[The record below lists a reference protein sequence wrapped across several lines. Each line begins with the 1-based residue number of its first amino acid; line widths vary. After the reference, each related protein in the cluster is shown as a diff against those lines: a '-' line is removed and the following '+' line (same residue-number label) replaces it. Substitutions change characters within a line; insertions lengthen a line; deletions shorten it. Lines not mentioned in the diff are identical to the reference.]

1 MNKTFTS
8 NNYNLNHICYL
19 PIQISKRTGLM
30 KLNLFAT
37 ILLLIVVTG
46 WKESESRQSNKNQKI
61 ELNMDNDL
69 TRVTGVG
76 GIFFKS
82 ENPDEMKTWY

>member
-1 MNKTFTS
+1 
-8 NNYNLNHICYL
+8 
-19 PIQISKRTGLM
+19 
-30 KLNLFAT
+30 
-37 ILLLIVVTG
+37 VVTG
-46 WKESESRQSNKNQKI
+46 CKESESIQQNQKI

-69 TRVTGVG
+69 PRVTGVG